1 MSYLDELSRNLK
13 ILKNTRQ
20 TFHCSY
26 VVRKPK
32 NLSDTLREDIWNG
45 IQKLKDRAVK
55 IDLLKMIAVDM
66 TVRVTIHLEKLR
78 ISNARA

>member
-1 MSYLDELSRNLK
+1 MWFLF
-13 ILKNTRQ
+13 
-20 TFHCSY
+20 TFCSY

-45 IQKLKDRAVK
+45 IQKLKERAAK

-78 ISNARA
+78 IASARA